1 MRLTD
6 ASVVLRPR
14 SAWEAIDLGLLL
26 ARRHAGL
33 LLAAQALTVLPL
45 FVLLSFALWRW
56 PTLAGVLFWWLKPLL
71 EKLPLYILSR
81 ALFGTS
87 PTLRESLTAL
97 PRLLWQELFPTL
109 LWRRFSPWRSFVL
122 PVRQLEGLTGKA
134 RRQRLVL
141 LMQKDSGTASNL
153 TILGVHIELVLWFA
167 LAWLIFMLLP
177 QQVLSLDDLS
187 DFRNWNWSD
196 DTRNWLLHL
205 SNLSYTLVLLFW
217 QPLYAA
223 CGFSLYLNR
232 RTHLEGW
239 DIELKFRSLRQRK
252 TGSAYAAALLLPL
265 VLMLC
270 TLPAPALAQEQQQ
283 QAQEQAQQQAQELG
297 PGEARLLQQALS
309 SKAAQDS
316 IKTLLD
322 APPFTNRETVTSWK
336 YNGSLHIDWLRNL
349 MQWFSSL
356 GVLVKGMQI
365 LLWALV
371 ISLLVWLGWRWRHLL
386 ATFVGSGMR
395 RKNHSAAPPAVL
407 FGLEVTPQS
416 LPDDLCAVV
425 RRLWQEKPREALG
438 LFYRAL
444 LSRLLHQFGL
454 PLNSAHT
461 EGEVLAL
468 AATLKQDELSTFAGE
483 LTAHWQRMA
492 YGHQRPPP
500 ESREPLLQCWQ
511 RLFGE
516 RQAAA

>member
-33 LLAAQALTVLPL
+33 LLAAQALSALPL
-45 FVLLSFALWRW
+45 FVLLSLCLWRF
-56 PTLAGVLFWWLKPLL
+56 PALAAVLFWWLKPLL

-81 ALFGTS
+81 ALFGAP
-87 PTLRESLTAL
+87 PTLREALGAL
-97 PRLLWQELFPTL
+97 PRLCWQDLFATL
-109 LWRRFSPWRSFVL
+109 LWRRFSLWRSFAL
-122 PVRQLEGLTGKA
+122 PVSQLEGLSGKA
-134 RRQRLVL
+134 RRQRLGL
-141 LMQKDSGTASNL
+141 LMQKDSGAASNL
-153 TILGVHIELVLWFA
+153 TFLGVHIELVLWLA
-167 LAWLIFMLLP
+167 LIWLIFMLLP
-177 QQVLSLDDLS
+177 QQWLSLDDLS
-187 DFRNWNWSD
+187 DFLNWHWSD
-196 DTRNWLLHL
+196 DERRWLYHL
-205 SNLSYTLVLLFW
+205 ANLGYALVLWFW

-239 DIELKFRSLRQRK
+239 DIELKFRALRQR
-252 TGSAYAAALLLPL
+252 TSGSACAAALLLPL
-265 VLMLC
+265 ALMFC
-270 TLPAPALAQEQQQ
+270 ALPAPALAQQ
-283 QAQEQAQQQAQELG
+283 QAQQQAAELG
-297 PGEARLLQQALS
+297 PEEARLLQQPLS

-316 IKTLLD
+316 IKALLD
-322 APPFTNRETVTSWK
+322 APPFTNRETRTSWK
-336 YNGSLHIDWLRNL
+336 YNGSLNMDWLRNL
-349 MQWFSSL
+349 LQWFSSL
-356 GVLVKGMQI
+356 GSLTKGMQI

-386 ATFVGSGMR
+386 ATFVGPGALR
-395 RKNHSAAPPAVL
+395 RQKRSAPPAVL
-407 FGLEVTPQS
+407 FGLEVAPQS
-416 LPDDLCAVV
+416 LPDDLPAAV

-444 LSRLLHQFGL
+444 LSRLLHQFQL

-468 AATLKQDELSTFAGE
+468 AATLKQDELSSFAGE

-492 YGHQRPPP
+492 YGHQTPPP
-500 ESREPLLQCWQ
+500 ESREPLLQRWQ

-516 RQAAA
+516 GQAA